1 MFHKA
6 ALLNLSCENPEINT
20 VKWSL
25 FWAVVERRK
34 DGKTASFVLDRHME
48 RLAKHKVSTAFIDV
62 F

>member
-1 MFHKA
+1 M
-6 ALLNLSCENPEINT
+6 SCENPEINA

>member
-1 MFHKA
+1 M
-6 ALLNLSCENPEINT
+6 

-34 DGKTASFVLDRHME
+34 DGKTASFVLDRHMG
-48 RLAKHKVSTAFIDV
+48 RLAKHKVSAAFIGV